1 MSTLK
6 ITAAL
11 TGKTT
16 AYVNNPF
23 LGNGNLTTKRISWKI
38 YATTAKKT
46 FVLNYEYPSADMALR
61 KINTVM
67 EKGKINTKFWTEI
80 TPPTK

>member
-1 MSTLK
+1 MSSLK
-6 ITAAL
+6 ITSAL

-23 LGNGNLTTKRISWKI
+23 IGKGNLTTKHISWKI

-67 EKGKINTKFWTEI
+67 KHGTINTRFWTDI

>member
-6 ITAAL
+6 INAAL
-11 TGKTT
+11 VGKTT
-16 AYVNNPF
+16 SYEVNPF
-23 LGNGNLTTKRISWKI
+23 RRYSTKHISWKI

-67 EKGKINTKFWTEI
+67 EKGKINTKFWTDI